1 MDDLPGRSRN
11 SSEVERGA
19 APEVVTLGKTLTGL
33 FNGLGVTQKVYGVRV
48 GLDNTTVSRYLGGN
62 RVPPKPFIEQ
72 LVREVEG
79 ELGLPLQESAKETVH
94 QQYLAALKV
103 TSRSGEYELAVMRDE
118 LELAKREVA
127 RERRTVESLHLLLDS
142 KEEEA
147 QGLKVD
153 VQRLAL
159 DWARERSTT
168 QSAAAGLRKA
178 YEDSAG
184 QADSLM
190 EQIRELKAQLGEAEA
205 RRETAEGR
213 SASLREEV
221 RHLEGLLAERVAE
234 RVAGPVAGPASFEE
248 LKAEFAAGEG
258 RPAVELARQLTD
270 AAWSR
275 PVAEVIEI
283 YTWLRTT
290 RTPHQVAQFCGDVA
304 RLRDL
309 DESVDFFATT
319 CPEASGQTV
328 ASMVEVI
335 ASRIDPGN
343 VSRVCGRLRDVR
355 TGSSVVAADSVMSTF
370 GTSALRPRIPQ
381 SEYVALLT
389 AIRPEDRYPRPTFT
403 GIRLYSLGVGQDPG
417 RTPKALLDVAAAGW
431 EELALTALAVLVSRM
446 GARGT
451 ARVLDEIGVP
461 HAGHLIRFAA
471 AARHEPIHLPQGPVV
486 SVAAQLA
493 DALFSGRTVSPW
505 FFRLQDALGDSGNL
519 DLLKNSEIITVR
531 KLAAAS

>member
-48 GLDNTTVSRYLGGN
+48 GLDNTTVCRYLGGN

-153 VQRLAL
+153 IQRLAL
-159 DWARERSTT
+159 DWARERSGT

-221 RHLEGLLAERVAE
+221 LRLEGLLAE

-248 LKAEFAAGEG
+248 LKAGFAAGEG

-309 DESVDFFATT
+309 DESVDFLAAT
-319 CPEASGQTV
+319 CPEASRQTV
-328 ASMVEVI
+328 ASMEEVI
-335 ASRIDPGN
+335 ASRIDLGN
-343 VSRVCGRLRDVR
+343 ASRVCGRLRDVR
-355 TGSSVVAADSVMSTF
+355 TGWSAVAADSVMSTF
-370 GTSALRPRIPQ
+370 GTPALRPRIPQ

-403 GIRLYSLGVGQDPG
+403 GIRLHSLGVGQDPG
-417 RTPKALLDVAAAGW
+417 TTSKALLDVAAAGW
-431 EELALTALAVLVSRM
+431 EELALTALAALISRR
-446 GARGT
+446 GSLGT
-451 ARVLDEIGVP
+451 ARLLDEIGVQ
-461 HAGHLIRFAA
+461 HAGLLIGFAA
-471 AARHEPIHLPQGPVV
+471 AASHEPIRLPQGHVV
-486 SVAAQLA
+486 SVAALLA
-493 DALFSGRTVSPW
+493 DALFSGSTISPW
-505 FFRLQDALGDSGNL
+505 FFRLHEALGDNGNL
-519 DLLKNSEIITVR
+519 DQLKHSEIITVR
-531 KLAAAS
+531 KLATEP